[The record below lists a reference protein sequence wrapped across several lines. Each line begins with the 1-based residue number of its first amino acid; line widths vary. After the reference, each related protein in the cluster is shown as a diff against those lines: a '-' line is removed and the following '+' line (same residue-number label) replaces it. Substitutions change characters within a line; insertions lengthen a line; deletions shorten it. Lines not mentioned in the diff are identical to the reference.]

1 MNDRVAIIGPGRM
14 GLALGAGL
22 RDARAVEKLVFV
34 GRGLHPPPHP
44 LFEEATPATE
54 WDVPPPVEYRMGPAV
69 LPADTTIAL
78 LAVPDRALAEVAFDL
93 ARFGAAPP
101 GCVALHLSGVL
112 STDVLE
118 PLNRAGY
125 ATGSLHPLQTVA
137 DPWHAGDRLHGVV
150 FAVAGEPAAM
160 IAARRLANALGGTT
174 LVIPPTMRP
183 VYHAAAML
191 ASAGMVA
198 LLATAVRTLART
210 GVNEADALQAL
221 LPLAHGTLENVRQLG
236 VPAALTGPI
245 AQGDA
250 DAVRLHL
257 ARLSARERVLYCELG
272 RELLE
277 LARAA
282 GLDATRADEI
292 EVMLA
297 SE

>member
-1 MNDRVAIIGPGRM
+1 M

-22 RDARAVEKLVFV
+22 RDARAVGKLVFI

-44 LFEEATPATE
+44 LFEEARPANE
-54 WDVPPPVEYRMGPAV
+54 WDEPPPVAYRMWPTV
-69 LPADTTIAL
+69 LPADTNIVV
-78 LAVPDRALAEVAFDL
+78 LAVPDRALAEVAFEL

-118 PLNRAGY
+118 PLHRAGY
-125 ATGSLHPLQTVA
+125 ATGSLHPLQAVA
-137 DPWHAGDRLHGVV
+137 DPWHSGDRLHGVA

-160 IAARRLANALGGTT
+160 NAARRLANALGGST
-174 LVIPPTMRP
+174 LVVPPTMRP
-183 VYHAAAML
+183 VFHAATVL
-191 ASAGMVA
+191 ASSYLVG
-198 LLATAVRTLART
+198 LLAAAVRTLART
-210 GVNEADALQAL
+210 GVAEEDALRAL
-221 LPLAHGTLENVRQLG
+221 LPLMHGTLENVRQLG

-245 AQGDA
+245 PQGDA
-250 DAVRLHL
+250 DAVRVHL
-257 ARLSARERVLYCELG
+257 ARLSPRERVLYCELG

-282 GLDATRADEI
+282 GLDAARADEI
-292 EVMLA
+292 EALLA

>member
-22 RDARAVEKLVFV
+22 RDARAVERLVFI

-44 LFEEATPATE
+44 LFEPAGPAAE
-54 WDVPPPVEYRMGPAV
+54 WDVPPPVEYRMGPAT
-69 LPADTTIAL
+69 LPEDTTIVV
-78 LAVPDRALAEVAFDL
+78 LAVPERALAEVAHDL
-93 ARFGAAPP
+93 ARFGEAPS

-118 PLNRAGY
+118 PLHRSGY
-125 ATGSLHPLQTVA
+125 ATGSIHPLQTVA
-137 DPWHAGDRLHGVV
+137 DPWHAGDRLHGVA

-160 IAARRLANALGGTT
+160 SAARRLAHALGGTT
-174 LVIPPTMRP
+174 LVIPPAMRP
-183 VYHAAAML
+183 VYHAATLL
-191 ASAGMVA
+191 ASGGVVA
-198 LLATAVRTLART
+198 LLAAAVRTLART
-210 GVNEADALQAL
+210 GVPAEDALAAL
-221 LPLAHGTLENVRQLG
+221 LPLLQGTLDSVRQLG
-236 VPAALTGPI
+236 VPAALSGPL

-257 ARLSARERVLYCELG
+257 ARLSGRERVLYCELG

-282 GLDATRADEI
+282 GLDGARADEI
-292 EVMLA
+292 EVLLSA
-297 SE
+297 E